1 MCLFPW
7 YLHGGARRWQLSRVC
22 PYDPIAYE
30 AAAAAAASHPSAILR
45 PLSLQQLAYVATGF
59 ASAQH
64 PPHAGFLTAVGD
76 EVVKRMAERATQ
88 V

>member
-1 MCLFPW
+1 M
-7 YLHGGARRWQLSRVC
+7 SRVC
-22 PYDPIAYE
+22 PYGPSAYE
-30 AAAAAAASHPSAILR
+30 AAAATAASYPSAVLR
-45 PLSLQQLAYVATGF
+45 PLSLQQLAYVAAGF

-76 EVVKRMAERATQ
+76 EVVKRMAERAAK